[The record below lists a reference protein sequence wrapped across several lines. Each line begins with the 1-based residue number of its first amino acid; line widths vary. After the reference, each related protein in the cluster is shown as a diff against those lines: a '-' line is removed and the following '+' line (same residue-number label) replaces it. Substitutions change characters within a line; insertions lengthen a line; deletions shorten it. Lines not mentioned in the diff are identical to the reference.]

1 VPEITL
7 LLRRISADRWSH
19 GFMKTTMAS
28 INIVIQDILENDSDV
43 IVFSAHPSLRSG
55 SGVSGIIHKA
65 AGDELEAEAVKYAP
79 LDIGEAIVTSASALK
94 AKYVIHT
101 VCPRYIYGNAEE
113 ESLLAQSYRS
123 ALSFSRVLENA
134 KSIAFVSLGTGV
146 YRWPVDRAARIAIKE
161 LLLSEFNST
170 SICLNEK
177 NSYLAYL
184 REYNKQI
191 LK

>member
-1 VPEITL
+1 MPEITL
-7 LLRRISADRWSH
+7 VFRKIRAFHWSH
-19 GFMKTTMAS
+19 WVMKTTIAS
-28 INIVIQDILENDSDV
+28 IDIVIQDILKNDSDV

-65 AGDELEAEAVKYAP
+65 AGYELEAEAVKSAP
-79 LDIGEAIVTSASALK
+79 LDIGGAIVTSGFALK

-123 ALSFSRVLENA
+123 ALSFSGVLEDA

-146 YRWPVDRAARIAIKE
+146 YRWPIDRAAHIAMKE

-170 SICLNEK
+170 SICLTEK
-177 NSYLAYL
+177 VTYSAYL
-184 REYNKQI
+184 KEYNKQI
-191 LK
+191 LN